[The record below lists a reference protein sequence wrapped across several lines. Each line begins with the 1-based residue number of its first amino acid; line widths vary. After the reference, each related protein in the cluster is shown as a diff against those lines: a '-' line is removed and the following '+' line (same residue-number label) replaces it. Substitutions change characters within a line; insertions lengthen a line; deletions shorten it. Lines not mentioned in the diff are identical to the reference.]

1 MNDLNL
7 IRDFL
12 FLIWDRVIYLYAT
25 NIILSIVMAIF
36 VLRKISKLIE
46 KLR

>member
-1 MNDLNL
+1 MSEFNL
-7 IRDFL
+7 IKDFM
-12 FLIWDRVIYLYAT
+12 FFVWDQVVYLYAT

-36 VLRKISKLIE
+36 VLRKVSKLIE